1 MKRIRNKTK
10 VWGLFKLAVVVVV
23 VYIQLQVTTPVLAL
37 GLVSAKHDQNWRSNV
52 LVIGSTNAKIR

>member
-1 MKRIRNKTK
+1 MRNKTK
-10 VWGLFKLAVVVVV
+10 VWGLFKLAVVVVVV

-37 GLVSAKHDQNWRSNV
+37 GLVGAKHDQNWRSNV

>member
-10 VWGLFKLAVVVVV
+10 VWGLFKLTVVVV